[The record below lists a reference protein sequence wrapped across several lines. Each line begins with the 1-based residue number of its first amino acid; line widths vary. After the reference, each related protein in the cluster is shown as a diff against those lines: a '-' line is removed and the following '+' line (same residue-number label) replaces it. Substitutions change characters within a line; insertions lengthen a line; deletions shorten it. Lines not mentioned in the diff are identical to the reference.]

1 MQDVLNTEILQSMQ
15 WKEQTEQQ
23 QKQGTQIWSME
34 TDQQLKN
41 CAVPSES
48 SFIPMCLEQNPEGL
62 ACSKELSQ
70 VCADTISA
78 RETSC
83 GTQAALQKSHSDRVM
98 ESMSV
103 AVVTSN
109 PSSVCHSSD
118 LCTVSG
124 VKLGDAGIQLQV
136 HMQPVDG
143 AFDKIGGVSSGSAGK
158 TQEASRQPAEVVKC
172 NQVKNQVSMEIAHP
186 QAAHLQA
193 AQAFWGRLDQL
204 TADVGQAGTMQA
216 FLHLFG
222 GLPQLDSLLPVL
234 EVGAQHPDTSY
245 GHQWQNCQA
254 VSPQQYPWK
263 F

>member
-1 MQDVLNTEILQSMQ
+1 MKQEKDVQILDETERSRNGTGMLPGLELCRKILHSSMQDVLNTEILQSMQ

-23 QKQGTQIWSME
+23 QKQDTQIWSME

-124 VKLGDAGIQLQV
+124 VKLGDAGIQV
-136 HMQPVDG
+136 RV
-143 AFDKIGGVSSGSAGK
+143 
-158 TQEASRQPAEVVKC
+158 
-172 NQVKNQVSMEIAHP
+172 
-186 QAAHLQA
+186 
-193 AQAFWGRLDQL
+193 
-204 TADVGQAGTMQA
+204 
-216 FLHLFG
+216 
-222 GLPQLDSLLPVL
+222 
-234 EVGAQHPDTSY
+234 
-245 GHQWQNCQA
+245 
-254 VSPQQYPWK
+254 
-263 F
+263 